1 MALYN
6 GYTSTVAPPPS
17 AGRPS
22 GSGAPAPI
30 QIDYVASPT
39 GRAFHKCD
47 FRNRGILGPV
57 GSGKSS
63 TCVWEIFLRAM
74 NQEADPQGNR
84 KTRWAVVRNTYNE
97 LVSTTIKTFREWFS
111 EPICTYRAD
120 KPLSARI
127 RMPLPDGT
135 RIDCEI
141 LFLACDRV
149 EDAGKFRSLEITGAW
164 LNEASEIN
172 NMGIVDQI
180 SVRCGRYPKKWKDK
194 SGNKVGGAT
203 WFGLFCDTNAPDDE
217 HWWYETAEVKKP
229 ENWKFF
235 YQPPAVLLAPG
246 STPQKPVYVPN
257 EGQNPMIPKAE
268 NVENISAGWPYYME
282 QTIGK
287 PYEHIKVFLMA
298 QYGTVSYGKPVYP
311 EYNDMVHYAP
321 NHTDKDGNP
330 VDVEI
335 YHGLPILLGWDFG
348 VQHSACV
355 IAQLSPKGQLR
366 FIEEIIGN
374 DIGIRQFARDVV
386 TPILKNRYPG
396 MRIISKGDPAGNSRS
411 ATDEST
417 CLSIL
422 NEEGI
427 PTQACYTNA
436 PVARREA
443 VRFFLNKMNNGEP
456 GILVGSRCPTLRKG
470 FIGRYCFKRLTST
483 TRGEAY
489 SGDPLK
495 DLHSHPH
502 DAAQYIAAS
511 IMQNDNTQ
519 SSARAVAEQDR
530 YPGVGSFNQAP
541 SMDLSLDMRGYF

>member
-47 FRNRGILGPV
+47 IENRGILGPI

-63 TCVWEIFLRAM
+63 ACVMEIFLRAM
-74 NQEADPQGNR
+74 KQEADPHGNR
-84 KTRWAVVRNTYNE
+84 RTKWCVLRSTYNE
-97 LVSTTIKTFREWFS
+97 LVSTTIPTFREWFY

-135 RIDCEI
+135 RIDCQI
-141 LFLACDRV
+141 IFLACDRV
-149 EDAGKFRSLEITGAW
+149 EDAEKVRGLEITGFW
-164 LNEASEIN
+164 INEASEFKDKK
-172 NMGIVDQI
+172 IVDDV
-180 SVRCGRYPKKWKDK
+180 SMRAGRFPKKWRDKD
-194 SGNKVGGAT
+194 GNKVGGAT
-203 WFGLFCDTNAPDDE
+203 WFGGILDTNAPDDE
-217 HWWYETAEVKKP
+217 HWWYQTAEVEKP
-229 ENWKFF
+229 SNWKFF

-246 STPQKPVYVPN
+246 STPQKPIYVPN

-268 NVENISAGWPYYME
+268 NVENISTGWKYYMSKTE
-282 QTIGK
+282 GK
-287 PYEHIKVFLMA
+287 SYEHIKVMLMA

-311 EYNDMVHYAP
+311 EYNDMVYYAP
-321 NHTDKDGNP
+321 NRTDKNGKP
-330 VDVEI
+330 MDVEI
-335 YHGLPILLGWDFG
+335 YYGLPLLLGWDFG
-348 VQHSACV
+348 VQNSACM
-355 IAQLSPKGQLR
+355 IAQLSTKGQLR
-366 FIEEIIGN
+366 FIQEILGES
-374 DIGIRQFARDVV
+374 IGIRQFARDVV
-386 TPILKNRYPG
+386 TPILRNSYPN
-396 MRIISKGDPAGNSRS
+396 MRLISTGDPAGNSRAS
-411 ATDEST
+411 TDEST

-443 VRFFLNKMNNGEP
+443 IRFFLNKMNNGEP
-456 GILVGSRCPTLRKG
+456 GLLVGSKCPTLRKG
-470 FIGRYCFKRLTST
+470 FIGRYCFKRSASSV
-483 TRGEAY
+483 RGVDY
-489 SGDPLK
+489 SGEVLK
-495 DLHSHPH
+495 DIHSHIH
-502 DAAQYIAAS
+502 DAAQYIAAR

-519 SSARAVAEQDR
+519 SAARAVSEQDR
-530 YPGVGSFNQAP
+530 YPGVGQFNQAP